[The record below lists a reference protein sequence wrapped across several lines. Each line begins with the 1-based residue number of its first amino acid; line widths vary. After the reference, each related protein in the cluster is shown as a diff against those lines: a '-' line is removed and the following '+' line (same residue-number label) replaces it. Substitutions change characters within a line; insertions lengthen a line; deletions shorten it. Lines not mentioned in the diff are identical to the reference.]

1 MVWDTPLPKK
11 YKINFGLRV
20 VGIIE
25 WTHTPIIN
33 GVLEPMGKNHYL
45 LSLLKNNTIDAF

>member
-1 MVWDTPLPKK
+1 MVWATPLPKK
-11 YKINFGLRV
+11 YKINFGLHV

-45 LSLLKNNTIDAF
+45 VSLLKNNTIDAF